1 MVHFHWSCI
10 ALFLLREQW
19 EHLAPVPS
27 IPCSFY
33 TITRAGLP
41 IILCSVEYLYHVRL
55 NTYTLEKGRQRAA
68 MLKAEGKKGLK
79 GIKFFYN

>member
-68 MLKAEGKKGLK
+68 GAEGRREERVKRDKVFL
-79 GIKFFYN
+79 